1 MSLEANK
8 ALVRRHMEEVFNNK
22 HLGVINETV
31 APDFVDHT
39 NPPDWP
45 AGREGHRQIVALF
58 HSAFPD
64 FHYAI
69 EHEVAEG
76 DMVVIRG
83 TYRFTHEGE
92 FFGVAPTGKQV
103 TTTGMHLF
111 RIADNQ
117 LAEHWCN
124 NDDLGTLRQLGVI
137 S

>member
-8 ALVRRHMEEVFNNK
+8 ALVRHHIEEALNNK
-22 HLGVINETV
+22 HLDVINETV
-31 APDFVDHT
+31 AADFVDHT

-45 AGREGHRQIVALF
+45 EGREGHRQIVALF

-83 TYRFTHEGE
+83 TYHFTHEGE
-92 FFGVAPTGKQV
+92 FFGIAPTGKQV

-117 LAEHWCN
+117 LTEHWCN
-124 NDDLGTLRQLGVI
+124 NDDLGPCGSLG
-137 S
+137 

>member
-1 MSLEANK
+1 
-8 ALVRRHMEEVFNNK
+8 
-22 HLGVINETV
+22 
-31 APDFVDHT
+31 
-39 NPPDWP
+39 
-45 AGREGHRQIVALF
+45 VALF

-92 FFGVAPTGKQV
+92 FFGIAPTGKQV
-103 TTTGMHLF
+103 TTGMHLF

-117 LAEHWCN
+117 LTEHWCN
-124 NDDLGTLRQLGVI
+124 NDDLGTMRKLGVI

>member
-1 MSLEANK
+1 
-8 ALVRRHMEEVFNNK
+8 VRRHMEEVFNNK
-22 HLGVINETV
+22 HLDVINESV
-31 APDFVDHT
+31 APDFVDHI

-45 AGREGHRQIVALF
+45 AGRERHRLIVALF

-64 FHYAI
+64 IHYAI
-69 EHEVAEG
+69 EHEVAKG

-83 TYRFTHEGE
+83 TYRFTHKGE

-111 RIADNQ
+111 RLADNQ
-117 LAEHWCN
+117 LSEHRCN
-124 NDDLGTLRQLGVI
+124 NDDLGTMRQLGVI

>member
-22 HLGVINETV
+22 HLDVINETV

-45 AGREGHRQIVALF
+45 TGREGHRQLAALF

-69 EHEVAEG
+69 EHEVAEA

-92 FFGVAPTGKQV
+92 FFGIAPTGKQV

-124 NDDLGTLRQLGVI
+124 NDDLATMRQLGVI